1 MRGLAHR
8 RAVVPLAVAVVGD
21 EAVVARDLGDA
32 VAMLVARG
40 VRLVDVSLSFGSSG
54 KASDF
59 DPVTCDDSLCPRLGV
74 AILSSL
80 R

>member
-40 VRLVDVSLSFGSSG
+40 VRLVDVSLSGDIRRLAGSG
-54 KASDF
+54 
-59 DPVTCDDSLCPRLGV
+59 LGV
-74 AILSSL
+74 AFGADDDFD
-80 R
+80 